1 MDEPISA
8 PLDRTAA
15 PEPPGAREE
24 DAPLAAPAADPLA
37 LRFQALMRAS
47 DLVSRGMARHL
58 GVNMTDL
65 AALNHLMDA
74 EPRGP
79 AELGGLLDLS
89 SASATALTQRLE
101 AMGHL
106 TRRPH
111 PSDRRRLVV
120 EPTEHARTEAW
131 LLLRPLLASLQA
143 ASDDLAPEERA
154 TVERWLIA
162 ATEAFRAYAR
172 ELAAAGPGSEP
183 AAGSP
188 TGSSRRSGHRPR

>member
-1 MDEPISA
+1 MDWPKIPVMDDPIAA
-8 PLDRTAA
+8 PPDRATA
-15 PEPPGAREE
+15 PEPPDGVPADEL
-24 DAPLAAPAADPLA
+24 LAARMADPLA

-89 SASATALTQRLE
+89 SASVTALTQRLE

-131 LLLRPLLASLQA
+131 LLLRPLLTSLQA

-154 TVERWLIA
+154 AVERWLLA

-183 AAGSP
+183 AAGST
-188 TGSSRRSGHRPR
+188 TG